1 MDRYKT
7 IRKIGSGSFGTAQLA
22 TSKASGAE
30 VVVKMIDLSS
40 MSDDEKRSA
49 KREASILGA
58 LHHPCVLSHIE
69 TFEDSGFLCIITEY
83 CANGDLGVLVESRK
97 GRPLKESSILDMF
110 VQISLAMLYC
120 HKKRVLHRDLKLGN
134 IFLTHEGLVKLGDF
148 GIARVLKNTLEL
160 ARTQV
165 GTPYYLSPEIC
176 EGKPYS
182 HRSDVWSC
190 GILLYELCCQKH
202 AFEADSITAL
212 CRKILK
218 GTYEDIPAV
227 YSSDLRL
234 LISSMLQ
241 QKQGARPPFQDI
253 LKLPFLQQYLQ
264 MYVKKCEAKGINV
277 PYVDQLLEKR
287 PHQVLPIVSSANGA
301 GGESVRASPQSSALG
316 IAAASP
322 LPTELAPQRPA
333 LIAPHLR
340 GAAVRVSS
348 PSASRLPT
356 PPNSSRRITQEVPTQ
371 RLLQRAPLASV
382 ISSAASSTSK
392 EPSSTPSSGSKYSIP
407 QSMQQQQS
415 SLVPDRSEKAAD
427 KHDIAE
433 SSKLKHPVRRPSS
446 ASSRSSDVSITAGED
461 LLEEADALLP
471 HKLPIAAY
479 KVYTN
484 SPLNIPS
491 AMRLAGQKE
500 GDKLVLSMVP
510 KHRRLPCIASNDSSE
525 SKIDCLG
532 SPTPEARKFVLDGAT
547 MNPAGSVSKDP
558 LTYRI
563 ECLRVFLDSVLGSK
577 EFVVLYRRIV
587 DARTLDGN
595 EELSKTVRRALSKDK
610 QGLLPLVYQLIWS
623 EALVYEPLL

>member
-22 TSKASGAE
+22 TSKSNGEE

-83 CANGDLGVLVESRK
+83 CANGDLGALVESRK
-97 GRPLKESSILDMF
+97 GRLMKEGFILDIF

-182 HRSDVWSC
+182 HRSDVWSS

-218 GTYEDIPAV
+218 GTYEDIPSV
-227 YSSDLRL
+227 YSSDMRL

-253 LKLPFLQQYLQ
+253 LKLSFMQPYLLS
-264 MYVKKCEAKGINV
+264 YIKKCEGKGITV
-277 PYVDQLLEKR
+277 PYIDQLIDKR
-287 PHQVLPIVSSANGA
+287 VPQQILPIVSSVTNST
-301 GGESVRASPQSSALG
+301 GGDLIKAPHQSSSLG
-316 IAAASP
+316 SAAP
-322 LPTELAPQRPA
+322 LRSTPEVIIQRPA

-348 PSASRLPT
+348 PGASRLPT
-356 PPNSSRRITQEVPTQ
+356 PPTSSRRSSQDVPSQ
-371 RLLQRAPLASV
+371 RLLQRTPAPIV
-382 ISSAASSTSK
+382 STTK
-392 EPSSTPSSGSKYSIP
+392 ESSTPSYTSKYLIP
-407 QSMQQQQS
+407 QQQMRS
-415 SLVPDRSEKAAD
+415 VSDKSEKSVD
-427 KHDIAE
+427 KSYVE
-433 SSKLKHPVRRPSS
+433 EQSKLKQPLRRPSS
-446 ASSRSSDVSITAGED
+446 TSSRSSDVTTGDD

-484 SPLNIPS
+484 TPLNIPS

-510 KHRRLPCIASNDSSE
+510 KHRRLPGVTSGDSNE
-525 SKIDCLG
+525 SKFDCLG
-532 SPTPEARKFVLDGAT
+532 SPTPEAQKFVLDGET
-547 MNPAGSVSKDP
+547 LNPAGSVSKDP

-563 ECLRVFLDSVLGSK
+563 ECLRVFLDSVLGPK
-577 EFVVLYRRIV
+577 EFIALYRRIV
-587 DARTLDGN
+587 EARTIDGN

-623 EALVYEPLL
+623 EALIYEPFH